1 MSRRHQFSKPHGFSL
16 MRVFRRRHAGK
27 RSSALQP
34 HLTTKLA
41 AESKSYAEAW
51 GRIDGSLKTLGMDH
65 IDLMLIHSPQP
76 CTEFSDGGHF
86 DGCNLD
92 VSPPAAHRCYSA
104 FAAALRGNLRFA
116 S

>member
-92 VSPPAAHRCYSA
+92 VSPPAAHR
-104 FAAALRGNLRFA
+104 
-116 S
+116 